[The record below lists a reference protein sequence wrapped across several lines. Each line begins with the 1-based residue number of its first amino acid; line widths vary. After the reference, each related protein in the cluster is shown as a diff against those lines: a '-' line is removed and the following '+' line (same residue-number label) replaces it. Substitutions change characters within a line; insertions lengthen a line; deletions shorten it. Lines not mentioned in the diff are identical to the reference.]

1 VEVYNGNVFVVR
13 KVFDRAFIDKVIDQ
27 HDNSKLGTSYV
38 YTGGSTNVSQADVKA
53 RLSMQC
59 DIADDHHITQKVAE
73 VVKQINSNHLHINV
87 SKYCQENHFLKYPP
101 TGHFRKHY
109 DVVWGHGVADHEGRH
124 IRKISTVCLLSD
136 PKDFVGGKLAF
147 FGEGRRMSFDF
158 SAGDVVVFPS
168 YVEHQVDSI
177 TAGVRYSTVHW
188 SYGCF

>member
-1 VEVYNGNVFVVR
+1 MEVYNGNVFVVR

-87 SKYCQENHFLKYPP
+87 SKYCQENHFLKIFLPARAIIQKVSVFSDKWNI
-101 TGHFRKHY
+101 TTFSNIFH
-109 DVVWGHGVADHEGRH
+109 
-124 IRKISTVCLLSD
+124 TVLMCNCKEYTYVKKAFKSFLLSRFCT
-136 PKDFVGGKLAF
+136 PPPLVFLHEFKMKELFFPFPNPIGG
-147 FGEGRRMSFDF
+147 
-158 SAGDVVVFPS
+158 P
-168 YVEHQVDSI
+168 
-177 TAGVRYSTVHW
+177 
-188 SYGCF
+188 